1 MEINEYYSTRPRR
14 SRRRIDDARHSCM
27 ALESALDRNQWHLSL
42 HTATGARGPDE
53 VARTI
58 IQGLQMGDISSGA
71 IHGELQRIGAAA
83 CKERRELW
91 RLVSCSAIAPKLGKV
106 ELWVCNGG
114 GETSKAQK
122 ARIGSDP
129 SNLRAYNAV
138 FGFWLTV
145 HFETAH
151 GVRRT
156 LYPGEL
162 TEHTPLQGA
171 LLCDQSIIRA
181 RRRYI
186 VSMAT
191 LLWGQLSVKHT
202 DASGTPTSCI
212 TTARLQDPT
221 LTASTRMLELLHWI

>member
-138 FGFWLTV
+138 LAFV
-145 HFETAH
+145 DS
-151 GVRRT
+151 T
-156 LYPGEL
+156 LRNSPRSPENSMSSRSTLRWEEL
-162 TEHTPLQGA
+162 RCAPNLWN
-171 LLCDQSIIRA
+171 RA

-186 VSMAT
+186 VSMVT
-191 LLWGQLSVKHT
+191 VLRGQSRVEHT
-202 DASGTPTSCI
+202 DASGTSTCCI
-212 TTARLQDPT
+212 TKARLQDPI
-221 LTASTRMLELLHWI
+221 LAASTRMLELLHGI